1 MIIRLIISI
10 IIFYFLYRIAKLLFL
25 PGEKKVNPLPNG
37 HQENLTGG
45 EDLVEDPC
53 CHTYIP
59 ISDALPWKEPG
70 NTKYFCSQKCLEKYK
85 KNQEIDGQGEG
96 K

>member
-10 IIFYFLYRIAKLLFL
+10 ILFYLVYRIAKLLFL
-25 PGEKKVNPLPNG
+25 PGEKSVKPLPKG

-59 ISDALPWKEPG
+59 ISDALKWKGPG
-70 NTKYFCSQKCLEKYK
+70 KTHYFCSQKCLEKYQ
-85 KNQEIDGQGEG
+85 KNLEKDGQGEG

>member
-10 IIFYFLYRIAKLLFL
+10 IIFYVVYRIGKLFFMVGGKTVK
-25 PGEKKVNPLPNG
+25 PIPKR

-59 ISDALPWKEPG
+59 ISDAIVWKG
-70 NTKYFCSQKCLEKYK
+70 LDKTHYFCSQKCLEQYRN
-85 KNQEIDGQGEG
+85 NQENHG
-96 K
+96 

>member
-10 IIFYFLYRIAKLLFL
+10 ILFYLVYRIGKLLFL
-25 PGEKKVNPLPNG
+25 PGEKKVHPLPKV

-45 EDLVEDPC
+45 EDLVEDPY

-59 ISDALPWKEPG
+59 ISTALSWQGPEKRH
-70 NTKYFCSQKCLEKYK
+70 YFCSSTCLDKYR
-85 KNQEIDGQGEG
+85 KNHENGGKQEEI
-96 K
+96 

>member
-10 IIFYFLYRIAKLLFL
+10 ILIYLVYRITKFLFL
-25 PGEKKVNPLPNG
+25 PGEKTVKPLPKT

-59 ISDALPWKEPG
+59 ISDAIAWKG
-70 NTKYFCSQKCLEKYK
+70 HDKTHYFCSQKCLEEFR
-85 KNQEIDGQGEG
+85 KNQVHG
-96 K
+96 

>member
-10 IIFYFLYRIAKLLFL
+10 ILFYVIYRIGRLLFL
-25 PGEKKVNPLPNG
+25 PGGKTVKPLTKR

-59 ISDALPWKEPG
+59 ISDALTWKG
-70 NTKYFCSQKCLEKYK
+70 KDKTHYFCSNKCLEQYRANHEK
-85 KNQEIDGQGEG
+85 D
-96 K
+96 